1 MGIEEGRCR
10 LLLRRRRRPSIS
22 IYAFHILSARHC
34 LLPPL
39 PFPRKPIL
47 YLRQENKH
55 VATAAKAGTQSPFAP
70 LPPSRLS
77 TSERR
82 VNKFY
87 MVEESRDIHA
97 YRLSFSLHL
106 FLSSSFLPF
115 SPQSLNMYRHT
126 ASKQMDI
133 AKWFSQQVS
142 SLITIWENVIRKFW

>member
-10 LLLRRRRRPSIS
+10 LLLLRRRRRPSIS

-34 LLPPL
+34 LLLPPPPSLVNRYSTYVRKINTLQRL
-39 PFPRKPIL
+39 PKPACSHL
-47 YLRQENKH
+47 LH
-55 VATAAKAGTQSPFAP
+55 PS
-70 LPPSRLS
+70 PPSRLS

-115 SPQSLNMYRHT
+115 SPQSLNMHRHT

-133 AKWFSQQVS
+133 AK
-142 SLITIWENVIRKFW
+142 

>member
-1 MGIEEGRCR
+1 MQTSSSSSSSPFYLDLCFPYIICT
-10 LLLRRRRRPSIS
+10 
-22 IYAFHILSARHC
+22 A
-34 LLPPL
+34 LPPPPP

-55 VATAAKAGTQSPFAP
+55 VATAAKAGMQSPFAP
-70 LPPSRLS
+70 LPSPSRLS

-115 SPQSLNMYRHT
+115 SPQSLNMHRHT

-133 AKWFSQQVS
+133 AK
-142 SLITIWENVIRKFW
+142 